1 MRTPGNDEELAAGF
15 LFTEGI
21 IAARDSILEI
31 WHRSPPVPGEP
42 QLRNVIRVDLAD
54 DADVDFERLERHFY
68 MTSSCGVCGK
78 ASLDALR
85 SQSTYTATMAASQLR
100 IGAAELVQLPG
111 RLSHEQRIF
120 GETGGLHASGL
131 FDSGGKVYL
140 VREDVGRHN
149 AMDKLI
155 GRLLLDDA
163 LPAADKGVVVS
174 GRTSFELVQKA
185 AMAGVPMLAAVGA
198 PSSLAVD
205 IATEF
210 GMTLVGFLRDG
221 RFNVYCGENR
231 IDD

>member
-1 MRTPGNDEELAAGF
+1 MVSSQPASCSQR
-15 LFTEGI
+15 GI
-21 IAARDSILEI
+21 IPARDAILEI

-42 QLRNVIRVDLAD
+42 ELRNVIRVDLAD
-54 DADVDFERLERHFY
+54 EAVVDFERLERHFY
-68 MTSSCGVCGK
+68 MTSSCGICGK

-85 SQSTYTATMAASQLR
+85 TQTAFAASLAADGLR
-100 IGAAELVQLPG
+100 IDAEDLLRLPES
-111 RLSHEQRIF
+111 LADEQRIF

-131 FDSGGKVYL
+131 FDSSGNVGL

-163 LPAADKGVVVS
+163 LPASDKGIIVS

-198 PSSLAVD
+198 PSRPRRRYRGRIRYDACGLPEGWAV
-205 IATEF
+205 
-210 GMTLVGFLRDG
+210 
-221 RFNVYCGENR
+221 
-231 IDD
+231 